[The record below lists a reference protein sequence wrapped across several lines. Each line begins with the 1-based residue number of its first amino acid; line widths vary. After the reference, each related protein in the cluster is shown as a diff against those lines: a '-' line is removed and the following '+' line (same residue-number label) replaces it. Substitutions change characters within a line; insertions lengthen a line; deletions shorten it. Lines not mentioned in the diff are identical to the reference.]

1 MNRQHTK
8 HTASLLS
15 FTHIADGSQFLSCVA
30 FFQQSPGVFTRIG
43 PVVVHCEF
51 SAHEVGSDR
60 KQTGHEMFTPFHIFQ
75 MLAAFCFTFESCGLA
90 ESNTLCLFS
99 KYQANSNYWMLQFIL
114 TVSKQKIFGITLDVI
129 LKKRGKSERLQCNP
143 TGQLSRPKWM
153 SLSLPLM
160 GSDCQAKLSTL
171 WKGSLQRCVSHI
183 KKKSR
188 SEISPEVRRCWKKKV
203 WMWVRVGGSQARK
216 RREASCSVVHGLWLN
231 FWNQAMV
238 CYTLLYFCQA
248 HTGDQLSYKWMDRW
262 NVFTAYFDWN
272 QYYQSNRKINHL

>member
-90 ESNTLCLFS
+90 ESN
-99 KYQANSNYWMLQFIL
+99 KYQENSNYWMLQFIL
-114 TVSKQKIFGITLDVI
+114 TVSKQKIFGITLNVI

-160 GSDCQAKLSTL
+160 GSDCQHYEKDPYRDVYLTSRRSLALKSHRRWGVAGRKKCECEWELEEARHGREEKLPV
-171 WKGSLQRCVSHI
+171 Q
-183 KKKSR
+183 
-188 SEISPEVRRCWKKKV
+188 
-203 WMWVRVGGSQARK
+203 
-216 RREASCSVVHGLWLN
+216 
-231 FWNQAMV
+231 
-238 CYTLLYFCQA
+238 
-248 HTGDQLSYKWMDRW
+248 
-262 NVFTAYFDWN
+262 
-272 QYYQSNRKINHL
+272 